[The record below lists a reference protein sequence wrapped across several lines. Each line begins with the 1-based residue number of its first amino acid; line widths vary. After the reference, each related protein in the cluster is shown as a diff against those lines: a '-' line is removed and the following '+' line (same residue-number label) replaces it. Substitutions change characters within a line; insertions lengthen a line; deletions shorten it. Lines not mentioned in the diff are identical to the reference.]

1 MEVRAGIEVRGAS
14 PADVPPLTATLA
26 AAFQDDAVMRWWI
39 GDDEERA
46 AVLPR
51 FFSFAVEHQWLRHG
65 EVHVAG
71 DAEGGAAWAPPGRW
85 RPPQDA
91 LAEIASGYFASIG
104 QRHFDRGGVI
114 LSMVEERHPSEPHW
128 YLPFIGVRPDRQ
140 GRGIGS
146 TLLAHMEARLDAEG
160 LPAYLEASSERNR
173 ALYLRHGF
181 EVTEEFVLPDDGP
194 PLWRMWREPSRP

>member
-1 MEVRAGIEVRGAS
+1 MDVRAGLEVRAAS
-14 PADVPPLTATLA
+14 RSDVPALAATLA
-26 AAFQDDAVMRWWI
+26 AAFHDDPVIGWWIPDDA
-39 GDDEERA
+39 ERG

-91 LAEIASGYFASIG
+91 LAEEG
-104 QRHFDRGGVI
+104 
-114 LSMVEERHPSEPHW
+114 HPTEPHW
-128 YLPFIGVRPDRQ
+128 YLPFIGVRPERQ

-146 TLLAHMEARLDAEG
+146 ALLSHMEARLDAEG
-160 LPAYLEASSERNR
+160 KPAYLEASSERNR

-181 EVTEEFVLPDDGP
+181 GVTGTVTLPNGP
-194 PLWRMWREPSRP
+194 TMWRMWREPGEA